1 MALLSLTQSRYS
13 MNFDQ
18 NLRDREID
26 VLWYGGVND
35 CHNIGMEFSYF
46 ALYLDAIYHEVDDWQ
61 SAH

>member
-18 NLRDREID
+18 NLRDREVD
-26 VLWYGGVND
+26 FLWYGGIND
-35 CHNIGMEFSYF
+35 VHNNGMSFYYF
-46 ALYLDAIYHEVDDWQ
+46 ATYLDAINHECDDWQ

>member
-1 MALLSLTQSRYS
+1 MALLSLTLSRYF

-35 CHNIGMEFSYF
+35 CYKNDLKFDTL
-46 ALYLDAIYHEVDDWQ
+46 ALYLDAIYHEVNDWQ